1 MKFSEY
7 TYERPN
13 MEEISK
19 KFAEYLNKMTEAQMV
34 EEVKE
39 SIHLI
44 NELRNDFGT
53 MYNICYIRHSINTA
67 DEFFQ
72 TEQDYM
78 DEIEPEI
85 EALVSR
91 YYHELVTSSF
101 RKQLEM
107 EWGEQ
112 LFSLAEAK
120 LKTYSDEVLPLL
132 KEENRLSSKY
142 TKLIS
147 SAKIDFDGNTYTL
160 AQLAPFSESKD
171 QEIRKAAIKA
181 SSSFFQQNE
190 VDFDQIFEDLVIV
203 RTKIAKALGFSSF
216 VELGY
221 YRMMR
226 TDYTADMVKVFRE
239 EVKKHV
245 VPIVSSLK
253 EKQRSRIGLDKLN
266 YYDEAFQFKSGN
278 SAPKGDPSWIISNGK
293 DMYGQLSRETGEFF
307 NILVE
312 NELLDVEAK
321 KGKAPGGYCTYIENY
336 QVPYIFSNFNGTA
349 GDIDVLTHEAGHAF
363 QVYRSRH
370 FTIPEYNWPT
380 YEACEIHSMSMEF
393 FTWPWMEKFFK
404 EDKEK
409 YYYSHLTSG
418 LIFLPYGV
426 LVDEFQHEVY
436 ENPEWSKEERK
447 ACWRRLEKQ
456 YLPHRN
462 YGDDSYLEGGGY
474 WHRQTHI
481 FNSPFYYIDYT
492 LAQVCAYQYWDWSQ
506 RDFDAA
512 WRSYLHLCDL
522 GGSKSFTNLVE
533 EANLSSP
540 FEENAL
546 KSIMKPIED
555 WLQLIDDS
563 TL

>member
-1 MKFSEY
+1 M
-7 TYERPN
+7 
-13 MEEISK
+13 
-19 KFAEYLNKMTEAQMV
+19 
-34 EEVKE
+34 
-39 SIHLI
+39 
-44 NELRNDFGT
+44 
-53 MYNICYIRHSINTA
+53 
-67 DEFFQ
+67 
-72 TEQDYM
+72 
-78 DEIEPEI
+78 
-85 EALVSR
+85 
-91 YYHELVTSSF
+91 
-101 RKQLEM
+101 
-107 EWGEQ
+107 
-112 LFSLAEAK
+112 
-120 LKTYSDEVLPLL
+120 
-132 KEENRLSSKY
+132 
-142 TKLIS
+142 
-147 SAKIDFDGNTYTL
+147 
-160 AQLAPFSESKD
+160 
-171 QEIRKAAIKA
+171 
-181 SSSFFQQNE
+181 
-190 VDFDQIFEDLVIV
+190 

-307 NILVE
+307 DILVE

-512 WRSYLHLCDL
+512 WRSYLHICDL

-555 WLQLIDDS
+555 WLQSIDDS

>member
-39 SIHLI
+39 AIHLI

-91 YYHELVTSSF
+91 YYHELVSSSF

-142 TKLIS
+142 TTYFFCKNRFWKYVHLSTIS
-147 SAKIDFDGNTYTL
+147 TFFRIKGYRR
-160 AQLAPFSESKD
+160 
-171 QEIRKAAIKA
+171 IRKAAIKA

-245 VPIVSSLK
+245 VPIVSYVK
-253 EKQRSRIGLDKLN
+253 RKTKKRIGLDKLN

-307 NILVE
+307 DILVE